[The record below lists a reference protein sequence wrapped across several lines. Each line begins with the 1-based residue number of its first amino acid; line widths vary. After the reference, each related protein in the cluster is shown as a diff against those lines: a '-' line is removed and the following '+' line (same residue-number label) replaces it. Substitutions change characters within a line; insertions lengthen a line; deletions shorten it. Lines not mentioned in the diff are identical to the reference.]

1 MLAQCRA
8 QPAGAP
14 HAVLCQRVE
23 RSHPEL
29 FTCVADPAVPPTTN
43 AAERALRPLVIARKI
58 SGGTRSPHGSQT
70 RMMLQSVVAT
80 WDLRGLDP
88 LAELLAL
95 LRAPRSPRVE
105 LPPV

>member
-1 MLAQCRA
+1 M
-8 QPAGAP
+8 
-14 HAVLCQRVE
+14 
-23 RSHPEL
+23 
-29 FTCVADPAVPPTTN
+29 ADPAVPPTNN

-58 SGGTRSPHGSQT
+58 SGGTRSLNGSHT

-88 LAELLAL
+88 LSEMLAL
-95 LRAPRSPRVE
+95 LRAPRTPLVE